1 MINRVFSPVP
11 GKPLMARLSEE
22 VRSAAAQYGNGE
34 LTHEVIANLPLVD
47 SVIYETL
54 RTQPPIAVQVRG
66 LKSHECQLFMSS
78 FE

>member
-1 MINRVFSPVP
+1 
-11 GKPLMARLSEE
+11 MARLSEE
-22 VRSAAAQYGNGE
+22 VRSAAAKYGNGE

-66 LKSHECQLFMSS
+66 LQLYKGHLSPV
-78 FE
+78 